1 MKKSLLTLMFCA
13 ASMLAGAQVVEVQ
26 SVVQVPVQSG
36 LDVNIPRV
44 SPDGSFAI
52 VSTFEDNTLHRVDL
66 ATGAVEKVA
75 DNGSALHLSFT
86 PDGTNIVFKS
96 STVATDRRR
105 YHAVKLVEIGTGY
118 SRNLSRPARH
128 CAGFTV
134 SPAGVLSLSE
144 NGRFSARQLRG
155 NATTSAVEGQA
166 VVNIHYGH
174 LELTLPDGTVK
185 NLDPQGK
192 GSYLWPNLS
201 PDGTKVAYFLVGHGC
216 YVCDLDGSNVRSLGY
231 FHAPAWLGNDAV
243 VAMNDIFDGNE
254 IVSSSIV
261 ALSLD
266 GTVQTL
272 TDSTVKAFN
281 PWASADG
288 KQITFSTAE
297 GDLYVINL
305 K

>member
-1 MKKSLLTLMFCA
+1 MKKSLLTLVFCA

-26 SVVQVPVQSG
+26 SVAQVPMQDG
-36 LDVNIPRV
+36 IDVNIPRI
-44 SPDGSFAI
+44 SPDGRFAI
-52 VSTFEDNTLHRVDL
+52 VSTLADNSLHRVDL
-66 ATGAVEKVA
+66 TTGATEKVA

-86 PDGTNIVFKS
+86 PDGGNIVFKS
-96 STVATDRRR
+96 TTVAKDRRR
-105 YHAVKLVEIGTGY
+105 YYAVRLVELGSGY
-118 SRNLSRPARH
+118 SRNLSSPARH

-216 YVCDLDGSNVRSLGY
+216 YVCDLDGSNVRRLGY

-254 IVSSSIV
+254 VVSSSIV

-266 GTVQTL
+266 GKVQTL
-272 TDSTVKAFN
+272 TDSSVKAFN
-281 PWASADG
+281 PWATADG